1 VCGING
7 ILNFKNTPPRETIV
21 CMNKQLAHRGPDNDG
36 IYTDNYIA
44 LGHRRLSIIDLS
56 DAGNQPYFSID
67 NRFVIVYNGE
77 LYNYLELKKELS
89 EFNFKSNTDTEVI
102 LNSFIKYGAD
112 CLQKFNGMYAFAVWD
127 KQKQEL
133 FIARD
138 CMGVKPLYYTFIND
152 NFIFSSEVR
161 SIISSN
167 LIAKRIDEFA
177 LNQYIQFQTVYAPNT
192 IIKGVKMLMPAHYT
206 IINKNGQNT
215 YKYRQI
221 ENYAEKKTNDS
232 YQQACE
238 KTKILL
244 QQSVKRRLISD
255 VPFGAFLSGG
265 IDSTAVVA
273 LMSQASNKT
282 VNTFSITFNEKDY
295 TEEKYSQLVAK
306 KYNTAHHEIKL
317 SVNDFKNL
325 LPEALRATDHP
336 SGDGVNT
343 YVVSKYTKQAGITM
357 ALSGI
362 GGDELFAGYDVFKRL
377 TKLYSYHFLQNIPV
391 TVRTSVAEILKKIKP
406 GMQSHKLAW
415 LLNKNKWD
423 YTTLYQFNRKLYDE
437 SEVNS
442 ILSLK
447 PLQAYFLDL
456 ENDFNKNKL
465 ISSISISEYKTYLQ
479 NVLLRDTDQMSMAS
493 ALEVREPFM
502 DYELIEY
509 VLSLPD
515 NYKLNTQPKKLLIDS
530 LGDLIP
536 NEIYNRS
543 KMGFVFPW
551 KYWLQND
558 LKLFCEERLYALS
571 KRNYFNKQAIIQLWQ
586 RFLNN
591 DPVITWS
598 RIWHLVVLED
608 WLMQNRIN

>member
-1 VCGING
+1 
-7 ILNFKNTPPRETIV
+7 
-21 CMNKQLAHRGPDNDG
+21 
-36 IYTDNYIA
+36 
-44 LGHRRLSIIDLS
+44 
-56 DAGNQPYFSID
+56 
-67 NRFVIVYNGE
+67 
-77 LYNYLELKKELS
+77 
-89 EFNFKSNTDTEVI
+89 
-102 LNSFIKYGAD
+102 
-112 CLQKFNGMYAFAVWD
+112 
-127 KQKQEL
+127 
-133 FIARD
+133 
-138 CMGVKPLYYTFIND
+138 
-152 NFIFSSEVR
+152 
-161 SIISSN
+161 
-167 LIAKRIDEFA
+167 
-177 LNQYIQFQTVYAPNT
+177 
-192 IIKGVKMLMPAHYT
+192 
-206 IINKNGQNT
+206 
-215 YKYRQI
+215 
-221 ENYAEKKTNDS
+221 
-232 YQQACE
+232 
-238 KTKILL
+238 
-244 QQSVKRRLISD
+244 
-255 VPFGAFLSGG
+255 
-265 IDSTAVVA
+265 
-273 LMSQASNKT
+273 
-282 VNTFSITFNEKDY
+282 
-295 TEEKYSQLVAK
+295 
-306 KYNTAHHEIKL
+306 
-317 SVNDFKNL
+317 
-325 LPEALRATDHP
+325 
-336 SGDGVNT
+336 
-343 YVVSKYTKQAGITM
+343 
-357 ALSGI
+357 
-362 GGDELFAGYDVFKRL
+362 
-377 TKLYSYHFLQNIPV
+377 
-391 TVRTSVAEILKKIKP
+391 
-406 GMQSHKLAW
+406 MQSHKLAW